1 MRCLKLCLLS
11 LAFGALAGCATN
23 ERPGAASALP
33 DAWHDAVFH
42 YQPELVTETRADLFA
57 LAPDVLQ
64 ALHFDSGGTV
74 PLERRLDLLVS
85 RLYGPN
91 GIRLAYD
98 AGHTTAATQTWRN
111 RRGDCLS
118 LTILAYAAAR
128 RLGIAAHMQE
138 VQVPLSVDRRDGMD
152 FISGHVN
159 VVVRDEGEVSFNG
172 KSFGAG
178 SFIIDFEPQ
187 AGARRSGQWLSE
199 DAILARYY
207 NNRAAQYWVRN
218 DTARAYAYYRAAI
231 AAAPDFAP
239 AYANLAQLYARQGL
253 EADAER
259 LLRHAVGL
267 GGPTYAPLRALHRL
281 VQTQGRTQE
290 AQQLAVLLAKR
301 QDEDPYHWLGLGL
314 DALQAGRNREAIAAL
329 EKAAALTTGFEELHY
344 NLGLAY
350 FRDGQRGA
358 AGKQLTQLRA
368 INQRDPGIAVLSK
381 KLQGIAPQSAVF

>member
-1 MRCLKLCLLS
+1 MQYRKLCLL
-11 LAFGALAGCATN
+11 LLVLWALAGCATN
-23 ERPGAASALP
+23 ERLGSAP
-33 DAWHDAVFH
+33 VPTDAWQDAAFH

-64 ALHFDSGGTV
+64 ALRADSGGGV
-74 PLERRLDLLVS
+74 ALERRLDLLVS
-85 RLYGPN
+85 RLYGPS
-91 GIRLAYD
+91 GIRVAYD
-98 AGHTTAATQTWRN
+98 ASHTTVATQTWRN

-128 RLGIAAHMQE
+128 QLGIAAHMQE

-159 VVVRDEGEVSFNG
+159 VVVRDEAEVSING
-172 KSFGAG
+172 RPFGAG
-178 SFIIDFEPQ
+178 SFVIDFEPQ
-187 AGARRSGQWLSE
+187 AGARRFGQWLSE

-207 NNRAAQYWVRN
+207 NNRAAQHWAQG
-218 DTARAYAYYRAAI
+218 DTARAYAYFRAAI

-239 AYANLAQLYARQGL
+239 AFANLAQLYARQGL
-253 EADAER
+253 DADAER
-259 LLRHAVGL
+259 LLRHAVTL
-267 GGPTYAPLRALHRL
+267 GGPSYAPLRALHSL
-281 VQTQGRTQE
+281 VQAQGRTQE
-290 AQQLAVLLAKR
+290 AQQLAGLLARR

-314 DALQAGRNREAIAAL
+314 DALQTGRNRDAIAAL
-329 EKAAALTTGFEELHY
+329 EKAAALTTGFEEIHY

-350 FRDGQRGA
+350 FRNGQREA

-368 INQRDPGIAVLSK
+368 INQRDPGIAVLSR